1 MARESSAT
9 RSSPPRG
16 FALSCFDFSTFWRSD
31 VSTFESHY
39 NAEMFLL
46 PIRTEAPVKR
56 LPIVNWLLIG
66 ANVLIFFVIDV
77 LGAADKG
84 GWGAQIKQ
92 PLMLWPASLEL
103 HQFLTF
109 QFLHADWMHLGGN
122 MLFLWLFGNAVNSKM
137 GNATYL
143 MFYLACGVFS
153 GLGFAWGEASLP
165 CLGASGAIA
174 GITTS
179 YLVLFPRSD
188 VTVFYWFF
196 FFGQTQ
202 ISSLLWILGK
212 MILWDNF
219 LAMRLA
225 RQSVDVTSVAYE
237 AHLAGYFIGFVL
249 TCTMLWL
256 RALSRDQYDL
266 LALARRWYQRRTFA
280 AAMQGADAQARAVY
294 GRVARVPGAEQAGD
308 DNVGDVPLASGH
320 PEAWRLRAE
329 AMTRAANKDL
339 AAAASAYQRMIALQA
354 DQFLPRTHQQAVA
367 NQLMSMGLYPQA
379 AEAYEK
385 YLKHYPRAPDAD
397 QVQLM
402 LAILY
407 ARDLHRLDQARSLL
421 TQCLAR
427 LTDPRKRALASE
439 WLAVVTPAP
448 PPTA

>member
-1 MARESSAT
+1 M
-9 RSSPPRG
+9 
-16 FALSCFDFSTFWRSD
+16 L
-31 VSTFESHY
+31 
-39 NAEMFLL
+39 LL

-66 ANVLIFFVIDV
+66 ANVLIFLVLDV
-77 LGAADKG
+77 FAAAGDG
-84 GWGAQIKQ
+84 GWGARIKQ
-92 PLMLWPASLEL
+92 PLMLWPAALEL
-103 HQFLTF
+103 HQFITF
-109 QFLHADWMHLGGN
+109 QFLHADPWHLAGN

-137 GNATYL
+137 GNVTYL

-174 GITTS
+174 GITTA

-188 VTVFYWFF
+188 VTVVYWFF
-196 FFGQTQ
+196 ILGTTH
-202 ISSLLWILGK
+202 ISSLVWILGK

-219 LAMRLA
+219 LAMRIA
-225 RQSVDVTSVAYE
+225 QQSAAVTSVAYE
-237 AHLAGYFIGFVL
+237 AHLAGYFIGFML
-249 TCTMLWL
+249 TCVMLWV
-256 RALSRDQYDL
+256 RALSRDQYDI
-266 LALARRWYQRRTFA
+266 LALLRRWYQRRMFA
-280 AAMQGADAQARAVY
+280 AALQGADAQARAVY
-294 GRVARVPGAEQAGD
+294 GRVARIPGAEPAGD
-308 DNVGDVPLASGH
+308 DNVGEVPLASGD

-329 AMTRAANKDL
+329 AMTCAANKDL
-339 AAAASAYQRMIALQA
+339 PAAAVAYQRMIALQA
-354 DQFLPRTHQQAVA
+354 DQFLPRTHQRDVA
-367 NQLMSMGLYPQA
+367 NQLTAMGLYPQA

-407 ARDLHRLDQARSLL
+407 ARDLKRLEQARSLL

-427 LTDPRKRALASE
+427 LTDPRKRALATE
-439 WLAVVTPAP
+439 WLAAVTPAP